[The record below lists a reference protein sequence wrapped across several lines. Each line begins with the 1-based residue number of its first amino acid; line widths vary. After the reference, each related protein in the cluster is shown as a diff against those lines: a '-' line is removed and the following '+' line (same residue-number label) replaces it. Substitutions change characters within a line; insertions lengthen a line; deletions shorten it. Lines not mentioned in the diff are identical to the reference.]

1 MDIDNPP
8 PPQDLDSVDP
18 AQSLRA
24 AALLSRKRR
33 KVAVE
38 QPPVLPQRPAVEQ
51 TLHLDYG
58 QEDTATSSALSVN
71 FPATE
76 IRTPSTSGEVPNP
89 IPEIEDGQIRE
100 EGEIS
105 DTEEAAPPP
114 RPTSPPPKFRR
125 LETSSKDTV
134 ASKLVPTSPVESNIR
149 HRPSPRLDS
158 PFTSKPAFESEIY
171 QSPPPNLLQPFIL
184 ETSTYRLDPDHV
196 RPGLA
201 MTEDQYNTA
210 KDIVLDLLGWGVPP
224 EYLIDCGLSRHV
236 VFYVFTEL
244 NLRMPTNLDTNG
256 LIPYPTPEMLSSI
269 PASPSQSIHS
279 SSSAMP
285 PPPTIPSHKELTSP
299 ATSDHSRG
307 RLATRLGLRISS
319 GGEPTVVKVEPTSPS
334 AADSSS
340 SLHMIEQQ
348 RRQELLARKAVFAS
362 RKAKQS
368 DSPGGSSSRDRD
380 VEMSYVAPTETVED
394 FLKSIPAVDSET
406 AENGSNSPSLRPA
419 RYSSPEH
426 MEVDQAFL
434 GLVTPQSASSAEP
447 SAFYSADSEMS
458 GAGSTISPVTDA
470 PPLSGSSTAP
480 SSDTYS
486 GASSSTAPADYSN
499 STTPILAS
507 ATPDHDTNGLQRRGT
522 KRPVAADFVDFD
534 HGSFAGVS
542 GMRRCV
548 IELSDSEDD
557 GDGEGTG
564 GTGPHDGLSLY
575 SPMVFARPPRFSG
588 NGTPISSNS
597 FANGEGRS
605 TPLNLHLTNS
615 NASGMSPAALVE
627 KEEEIKKMRQ
637 MIAQRE
643 ELRQKKLAA
652 GLLQPILLYL
662 LRAPPWIRSE
672 GGSGAPIN
680 QEDTA
685 TPLHNGYIG
694 GAQLSEAAEDAVIAD
709 TQDHS
714 EPTTV
719 VQESN
724 DIRVVIS
731 AEEAAPGGT
740 SSEITS
746 IKHTMG
752 GVGFEPIT
760 NDGIVDEDQALTEEA
775 RSEKWART
783 FLSLHSTESVSA
795 TFHETAGVFDGLP
808 SSKVPKKES
817 QDSQTSFPYYDSPFS
832 TYPLLLSQLRATPFD
847 DADSCQDPRRTAT
860 HSSRSSSRASASYAP
875 NLSSPSSRASLIYC
889 APSLSHSCS
898 TVFVPDLKPLK
909 LASLQRALGQVSA
922 SDSGVRVCQYEVP
935 GGGVCRDKDCND
947 LHLSRLVSEPSDA
960 DVAAYVHGVLPQPW
974 RNRCD
979 VRAIEIAL
987 ERVRLGSSARN
998 IDERVRSALSG
1009 LGIPVVPST
1018 TS

>member
-1 MDIDNPP
+1 MDINNP
-8 PPQDLDSVDP
+8 PPQDIDSVDP

-38 QPPVLPQRPAVEQ
+38 KPPVLPQRPPVEQ
-51 TLHLDYG
+51 ALRLDYG
-58 QEDTATSSALSVN
+58 QEDTATSPASSAN

-76 IRTPSTSGEVPNP
+76 TQVLSTSQEVPNP
-89 IPEIEDGQIRE
+89 IPDIEDGQIRE

-125 LETSSKDTV
+125 LETSSKDAVT
-134 ASKLVPTSPVESNIR
+134 SKPVPTSPVESNIK
-149 HRPSPRLDS
+149 HRPSPRLES
-158 PFTSKPAFESEIY
+158 PFMSKPAFGSEIY
-171 QSPPPNLLQPFIL
+171 QSPPPTFLQPLVL
-184 ETSTYRLDPDHV
+184 ETSTYRLDPDNV
-196 RPGLA
+196 RPGLP

-224 EYLIDCGLSRHV
+224 EYFIDCGLSRHV

-244 NLRMPTNLDTNG
+244 NLRMPTNLDING
-256 LIPYPTPEMLSSI
+256 LIPYPTPEMMSSI
-269 PASPSQSIHS
+269 PASPSQSIRS

-299 ATSDHSRG
+299 VAVASDHSRG
-307 RLATRLGLRISS
+307 RLATRLGLHISS
-319 GGEPTVVKVEPTSPS
+319 GGEPTDVKVEPTSPS

-340 SLHMIEQQ
+340 SHSLHVIEQQ

-394 FLKSIPAVDSET
+394 FLKSIPAVDSEI
-406 AENGSNSPSLRPA
+406 AGNDSPSLRPA
-419 RYSSPEH
+419 WYSSPENTA
-426 MEVDQAFL
+426 VDQASL
-434 GLVTPQSASSAEP
+434 GLVTSQSTSSTEP
-447 SAFYSADSEMS
+447 SAFYPADSETS
-458 GAGSTISPVTDA
+458 GAGGTISPVTDA
-470 PPLSGSSTAP
+470 PPLSGNSTAP

-507 ATPDHDTNGLQRRGT
+507 ATPGYDTNGPQRRGT

-534 HGSFAGVS
+534 HGPSTSRASSGNGYSSNGYAHPNLLRRNTGSFAGVS

-564 GTGPHDGLSLY
+564 DTGPYDGPSSY

-588 NGTPISSNS
+588 NGTPTSSNS

-605 TPLNLHLTNS
+605 TPLNLHLANF

-627 KEEEIKKMRQ
+627 KEEEIKRMRQ

-652 GLLQPILLYL
+652 MSGKATPAIQPAAAGSLTVDPAVPSSSI
-662 LRAPPWIRSE
+662 AIVSSE

-685 TPLHNGYIG
+685 TPLHNGHVG
-694 GAQLSEAAEDAVIAD
+694 DAQLSEDAEDAVMAD
-709 TQDHS
+709 TQGS
-714 EPTTV
+714 LY
-719 VQESN
+719 S
-724 DIRVVIS
+724 
-731 AEEAAPGGT
+731 
-740 SSEITS
+740 
-746 IKHTMG
+746 
-752 GVGFEPIT
+752 
-760 NDGIVDEDQALTEEA
+760 
-775 RSEKWART
+775 
-783 FLSLHSTESVSA
+783 LSLPACAVSA
-795 TFHETAGVFDGLP
+795 
-808 SSKVPKKES
+808 
-817 QDSQTSFPYYDSPFS
+817 
-832 TYPLLLSQLRATPFD
+832 
-847 DADSCQDPRRTAT
+847 
-860 HSSRSSSRASASYAP
+860 
-875 NLSSPSSRASLIYC
+875 
-889 APSLSHSCS
+889 
-898 TVFVPDLKPLK
+898 
-909 LASLQRALGQVSA
+909 
-922 SDSGVRVCQYEVP
+922 
-935 GGGVCRDKDCND
+935 
-947 LHLSRLVSEPSDA
+947 
-960 DVAAYVHGVLPQPW
+960 
-974 RNRCD
+974 
-979 VRAIEIAL
+979 
-987 ERVRLGSSARN
+987 
-998 IDERVRSALSG
+998 
-1009 LGIPVVPST
+1009 
-1018 TS
+1018 

>member
-1 MDIDNPP
+1 MDIDNP

-38 QPPVLPQRPAVEQ
+38 QPPVLPQRPLVEQ

-58 QEDTATSSALSVN
+58 QEDTATPSASSAK
-71 FPATE
+71 FPATDANV
-76 IRTPSTSGEVPNP
+76 PSTSEEVPNP
-89 IPEIEDGQIRE
+89 ILDIEDGQIRE

-105 DTEEAAPPP
+105 DTEEAAAPP

-125 LETSSKDTV
+125 LETSSKDAV
-134 ASKLVPTSPVESNIR
+134 VSKLVPTSPVESNSR
-149 HRPSPRLDS
+149 HRPSPRLES
-158 PFTSKPAFESEIY
+158 PFASKPPFGSEIY
-171 QSPPPNLLQPFIL
+171 EPPPPTFLQPFVL

-256 LIPYPTPEMLSSI
+256 LVPYPTPEMLSSI
-269 PASPSQSIHS
+269 PASPSQSIRS

-285 PPPTIPSHKELTSP
+285 PPPTIPSHKELASP
-299 ATSDHSRG
+299 VATASDRPHSR
-307 RLATRLGLRISS
+307 LSARLGLRIPP
-319 GGEPTVVKVEPTSPS
+319 GGEPTDVKVEPTSPS
-334 AADSSS
+334 TADSSS
-340 SLHMIEQQ
+340 HSLHMIEQQ

-380 VEMSYVAPTETVED
+380 VEMSYVAPTEIVED
-394 FLKSIPAVDSET
+394 FLKSIPAVDNEI
-406 AENGSNSPSLRPA
+406 ADNGSNSTSLRPA
-419 RYSSPEH
+419 RYSSPEN
-426 MEVDQAFL
+426 MEVDQAFA
-434 GLVTPQSASSAEP
+434 GLITPQSASSTGP
-447 SAFYSADSEMS
+447 SAFHSAASEAS
-458 GAGSTISPVTDA
+458 VVDDTISPVTDA
-470 PPLSGSSTAP
+470 PPWSGNSTAP

-499 STTPILAS
+499 STTPIFAS
-507 ATPDHDTNGLQRRGT
+507 STPGFDSNGLQRRGT

-534 HGSFAGVS
+534 HGPGPSKASSGNGYSSNGYTHPNLLRRTTGSFAGVS

-564 GTGPHDGLSLY
+564 GDTGPYDGPPSY
-575 SPMVFARPPRFSG
+575 SPMVFGRLPRFGG
-588 NGTPISSNS
+588 NGTPISSNN

-605 TPLNLHLTNS
+605 TPPNLHLA
-615 NASGMSPAALVE
+615 NASASLGMSPAALVE
-627 KEEEIKKMRQ
+627 KEEEIKRMRQ

-652 GLLQPILLYL
+652 MSGKATPAIQPAAAGPLT
-662 LRAPPWIRSE
+662 ADPPVSSSSIVMVRSE
-672 GGSGAPIN
+672 GDSGASIK

-685 TPLHNGYIG
+685 TLYNGHVGI
-694 GAQLSEAAEDAVIAD
+694 AQSSEDAVMAD
-709 TQDHS
+709 TQDHT
-714 EPTTV
+714 EGTA
-719 VQESN
+719 VQESA
-724 DIRVVIS
+724 DICVVIS
-731 AEEAAPGGT
+731 AEEDAPGDT

-746 IKHTMG
+746 AKHTMG
-752 GVGFEPIT
+752 GAGFEPIT
-760 NDGIVDEDQALTEEA
+760 NDGTVDEDQALAEEA
-775 RSEKWART
+775 RSEKW
-783 FLSLHSTESVSA
+783 ESSSA
-795 TFHETAGVFDGLP
+795 TFHQTAGVFDGP
-808 SSKVPKKES
+808 SSSEVPKKES
-817 QDSQTSFPYYDSPFS
+817 EDSQTSFPCYDSPFS
-832 TYPLLLSQLRATPFD
+832 TYPLLLSQLRAAPL
-847 DADSCQDPRRTAT
+847 DADSCQDPRRTAS
-860 HSSRSSSRASASYAP
+860 HSSRSSSRASASYAL

-909 LASLQRALGQVSA
+909 LASLQRALGQLNA
-922 SDSGVRVCQYEVP
+922 SDPGLRVCQYEVP
-935 GGGVCRDKDCND
+935 GGGVCRDKGCND
-947 LHLSRLVSEPSDA
+947 LHLSRLVSEPSGTYSLCL
-960 DVAAYVHGVLPQPW
+960 VF
-974 RNRCD
+974 
-979 VRAIEIAL
+979 
-987 ERVRLGSSARN
+987 
-998 IDERVRSALSG
+998 
-1009 LGIPVVPST
+1009 
-1018 TS
+1018 

>member
-1 MDIDNPP
+1 MDIDNP

-38 QPPVLPQRPAVEQ
+38 QPLILPQRPPVEQ

-58 QEDTATSSALSVN
+58 QEDTATSSTPSPN

-76 IRTPSTSGEVPNP
+76 TRVPSTSEEVPNP

-125 LETSSKDTV
+125 LETSSKDAV
-134 ASKLVPTSPVESNIR
+134 ASKLVPTSPIESNIR
-149 HRPSPRLDS
+149 HRPSPRLES
-158 PFTSKPAFESEIY
+158 PFTSKSAFESEIY
-171 QSPPPNLLQPFIL
+171 QSPPSTFLQPYIL

-196 RPGLA
+196 RPGLT

-256 LIPYPTPEMLSSI
+256 LIPYPTPEMMSSI
-269 PASPSQSIHS
+269 PASPSQSIRS

-285 PPPTIPSHKELTSP
+285 PPPTIPSHKELTGP
-299 ATSDHSRG
+299 VAVASDHSSG

-319 GGEPTVVKVEPTSPS
+319 GGEPTDVKVEPTSPS
-334 AADSSS
+334 AADSPSS
-340 SLHMIEQQ
+340 HSLHMIEQQ

-362 RKAKQS
+362 RKAKQP

-380 VEMSYVAPTETVED
+380 IEMSYAAPTETVED
-394 FLKSIPAVDSET
+394 FLKSIPAVDGDI
-406 AENGSNSPSLRPA
+406 AENGGNSPSLRPA
-419 RYSSPEH
+419 RYSSPEN
-426 MEVDQAFL
+426 MEVDQVFL
-434 GLVTPQSASSAEP
+434 DLVTPQSKSSTEP
-447 SAFYSADSEMS
+447 STFYSADSELS
-458 GAGSTISPVTDA
+458 GAGGTTSPVTDA
-470 PPLSGSSTAP
+470 PPLSGNSTAP

-499 STTPILAS
+499 STTPIVAS
-507 ATPDHDTNGLQRRGT
+507 ATLGNDTNGLQRRGI

-534 HGSFAGVS
+534 HGPGTSRASSGNGYSSNGYSHPNLLRRNTGSFAGVS

-557 GDGEGTG
+557 GDGEGD
-564 GTGPHDGLSLY
+564 TGPYDGPSSY
-575 SPMVFARPPRFSG
+575 SPMVFARPSRFIG

-627 KEEEIKKMRQ
+627 KEEEIKRMRQ

-652 GLLQPILLYL
+652 ISGKVTPTIHPASAGPLTADLAVPSSSIVM
-662 LRAPPWIRSE
+662 IRSE
-672 GGSGAPIN
+672 GSHDTPVGR
-680 QEDTA
+680 EDTS
-685 TPLHNGYIG
+685 TPLHNGHVE
-694 GAQLSEAAEDAVIAD
+694 GAQLSEAVEDAVIAD
-709 TQDHS
+709 TQDHTK
-714 EPTTV
+714 PTTV
-719 VQESN
+719 VQESA
-724 DIRVVIS
+724 DIGVVIS
-731 AEEAAPGGT
+731 VEETAGGT
-740 SSEITS
+740 SSEIAS
-746 IKHTMG
+746 AKHTMG
-752 GVGFEPIT
+752 
-760 NDGIVDEDQALTEEA
+760 
-775 RSEKWART
+775 
-783 FLSLHSTESVSA
+783 
-795 TFHETAGVFDGLP
+795 
-808 SSKVPKKES
+808 SSWFF
-817 QDSQTSFPYYDSPFS
+817 TSP
-832 TYPLLLSQLRATPFD
+832 
-847 DADSCQDPRRTAT
+847 
-860 HSSRSSSRASASYAP
+860 
-875 NLSSPSSRASLIYC
+875 
-889 APSLSHSCS
+889 
-898 TVFVPDLKPLK
+898 
-909 LASLQRALGQVSA
+909 
-922 SDSGVRVCQYEVP
+922 
-935 GGGVCRDKDCND
+935 
-947 LHLSRLVSEPSDA
+947 
-960 DVAAYVHGVLPQPW
+960 
-974 RNRCD
+974 
-979 VRAIEIAL
+979 
-987 ERVRLGSSARN
+987 
-998 IDERVRSALSG
+998 
-1009 LGIPVVPST
+1009 T
-1018 TS
+1018 TG

>member
-1 MDIDNPP
+1 MDIDNP

-38 QPPVLPQRPAVEQ
+38 QPPVLPQHPPVEQ

-58 QEDTATSSALSVN
+58 QEDTATSSAPSAN

-76 IRTPSTSGEVPNP
+76 TTTSEEVPNP

-125 LETSSKDTV
+125 LETSSKDAV
-134 ASKLVPTSPVESNIR
+134 APKLVPTSPVESNIR
-149 HRPSPRLDS
+149 HGLSPRLES
-158 PFTSKPAFESEIY
+158 PFTSKPALKSEIY
-171 QSPPPNLLQPFIL
+171 QSPPPPTFLQPFLL

-256 LIPYPTPEMLSSI
+256 LIPYPTPEMMSSI
-269 PASPSQSIHS
+269 PASPSQSIRS

-285 PPPTIPSHKELTSP
+285 PPPTIPSHKELTNTV
-299 ATSDHSRG
+299 AGASDHSRG
-307 RLATRLGLRISS
+307 RLAARLGLRISS
-319 GGEPTVVKVEPTSPS
+319 GGEPSDVKVEPTSPS
-334 AADSSS
+334 AADSSPS
-340 SLHMIEQQ
+340 HSLHMIEQQ

-362 RKAKQS
+362 RKAKQP
-368 DSPGGSSSRDRD
+368 DSPGGSSRDRD
-380 VEMSYVAPTETVED
+380 AEMSYVAPTETVED
-394 FLKSIPAVDSET
+394 FLKSIPAVDSEI
-406 AENGSNSPSLRPA
+406 AENGSSSPSLHPA
-419 RYSSPEH
+419 RYSSPEN

-434 GLVTPQSASSAEP
+434 GLVTPQSTSSTEP
-447 SAFYSADSEMS
+447 STFYLADSEMS

-470 PPLSGSSTAP
+470 PPLSGNSTAP

-507 ATPDHDTNGLQRRGT
+507 ATPGSDSNGLQRRGT

-534 HGSFAGVS
+534 HGPGTSRASSGNGYSNNGYVHPNLLRRNTGSFAGVS

-564 GTGPHDGLSLY
+564 DTGPHDGSSSY

-588 NGTPISSNS
+588 NGTPTSFNS

-605 TPLNLHLTNS
+605 TPLNLHLTNF
-615 NASGMSPAALVE
+615 NASGLSPAALAE
-627 KEEEIKKMRQ
+627 KEEEIKRMRQ

-652 GLLQPILLYL
+652 MSGKATPAIQPASAGSLTADLDV
-662 LRAPPWIRSE
+662 PPSSTVMVRSE
-672 GGSGAPIN
+672 GGSGTPIN
-680 QEDTA
+680 REDTV
-685 TPLHNGYIG
+685 TPLHNGHIG
-694 GAQLSEAAEDAVIAD
+694 SAQLSEAVEDAVIAD
-709 TQDHS
+709 KQDHS
-714 EPTTV
+714 EPTVV
-719 VQESN
+719 VQESA
-724 DIRVVIS
+724 DTHVVIS

-746 IKHTMG
+746 AKHTMG
-752 GVGFEPIT
+752 SSWFFTSP
-760 NDGIVDEDQALTEEA
+760 
-775 RSEKWART
+775 
-783 FLSLHSTESVSA
+783 
-795 TFHETAGVFDGLP
+795 TAG
-808 SSKVPKKES
+808 
-817 QDSQTSFPYYDSPFS
+817 
-832 TYPLLLSQLRATPFD
+832 
-847 DADSCQDPRRTAT
+847 
-860 HSSRSSSRASASYAP
+860 
-875 NLSSPSSRASLIYC
+875 
-889 APSLSHSCS
+889 
-898 TVFVPDLKPLK
+898 
-909 LASLQRALGQVSA
+909 
-922 SDSGVRVCQYEVP
+922 
-935 GGGVCRDKDCND
+935 
-947 LHLSRLVSEPSDA
+947 
-960 DVAAYVHGVLPQPW
+960 
-974 RNRCD
+974 
-979 VRAIEIAL
+979 
-987 ERVRLGSSARN
+987 
-998 IDERVRSALSG
+998 
-1009 LGIPVVPST
+1009 
-1018 TS
+1018 

>member
-8 PPQDLDSVDP
+8 PQDFDSVDP

-38 QPPVLPQRPAVEQ
+38 QPPVLPQRPPVEQ

-58 QEDTATSSALSVN
+58 QEDTATSSAPSAN

-76 IRTPSTSGEVPNP
+76 TRVPSTSEEVPNP

-125 LETSSKDTV
+125 LETSSKDAV
-134 ASKLVPTSPVESNIR
+134 ASKLVSTSPVESNIR
-149 HRPSPRLDS
+149 HRPSPRLES

-171 QSPPPNLLQPFIL
+171 KSPPSTFLQPYIL
-184 ETSTYRLDPDHV
+184 ETSAYRLDPDHV

-256 LIPYPTPEMLSSI
+256 LIPYPTPEMMSSI
-269 PASPSQSIHS
+269 PASPSQSIRS

-299 ATSDHSRG
+299 VATASDHSRG
-307 RLATRLGLRISS
+307 RHATRLGLRISS
-319 GGEPTVVKVEPTSPS
+319 GGEPTDVKVEPTSPS

-340 SLHMIEQQ
+340 SHSLHMIEQQ

-362 RKAKQS
+362 RKVKQP

-394 FLKSIPAVDSET
+394 FLKSIPAVDGEI
-406 AENGSNSPSLRPA
+406 AENGGKSPSLRPA
-419 RYSSPEH
+419 RYSSPEN
-426 MEVDQAFL
+426 MEVDQVLL
-434 GLVTPQSASSAEP
+434 GLVTPQSTSSTEP
-447 SAFYSADSEMS
+447 SAFYSADSELS
-458 GAGSTISPVTDA
+458 GAGGTTSPVTDA
-470 PPLSGSSTAP
+470 APLSGNSTAP

-507 ATPDHDTNGLQRRGT
+507 ATSGYDTNGPQRRGT

-534 HGSFAGVS
+534 HGPGTSRASSGNGYSSNGYAHPSLLRRNTGSFAVVS

-557 GDGEGTG
+557 GDGEGD
-564 GTGPHDGLSLY
+564 TGPYDGPSSY

-605 TPLNLHLTNS
+605 TPLNLHPTNS

-627 KEEEIKKMRQ
+627 KEEEIKRMRQ

-652 GLLQPILLYL
+652 MSGKATPTIQPASAGPLTADPAVPSSNIVMV
-662 LRAPPWIRSE
+662 RSE
-672 GGSGAPIN
+672 VGSAAPIN

-685 TPLHNGYIG
+685 TPLHNGHVG
-694 GAQLSEAAEDAVIAD
+694 CAQSSEAVEEAVIAD
-709 TQDHS
+709 TQDHT
-714 EPTTV
+714 EPTAV
-719 VQESN
+719 VQESA
-724 DIRVVIS
+724 DIGVVIS
-731 AEEAAPGGT
+731 AEEATPGGT

-746 IKHTMG
+746 AKHTMG
-752 GVGFEPIT
+752 SSWFFTSP
-760 NDGIVDEDQALTEEA
+760 
-775 RSEKWART
+775 
-783 FLSLHSTESVSA
+783 
-795 TFHETAGVFDGLP
+795 TAG
-808 SSKVPKKES
+808 
-817 QDSQTSFPYYDSPFS
+817 
-832 TYPLLLSQLRATPFD
+832 
-847 DADSCQDPRRTAT
+847 
-860 HSSRSSSRASASYAP
+860 
-875 NLSSPSSRASLIYC
+875 
-889 APSLSHSCS
+889 
-898 TVFVPDLKPLK
+898 
-909 LASLQRALGQVSA
+909 
-922 SDSGVRVCQYEVP
+922 
-935 GGGVCRDKDCND
+935 
-947 LHLSRLVSEPSDA
+947 
-960 DVAAYVHGVLPQPW
+960 
-974 RNRCD
+974 
-979 VRAIEIAL
+979 
-987 ERVRLGSSARN
+987 
-998 IDERVRSALSG
+998 
-1009 LGIPVVPST
+1009 
-1018 TS
+1018 

>member
-1 MDIDNPP
+1 MDIDNP

-38 QPPVLPQRPAVEQ
+38 QPPVLPQRPPVEQ

-58 QEDTATSSALSVN
+58 QEDTATSSALFVN

-76 IRTPSTSGEVPNP
+76 TRAPSTSEEVPNP

-134 ASKLVPTSPVESNIR
+134 ASKPVPTSPVESNIR

-171 QSPPPNLLQPFIL
+171 QSPPPNFLHPFIL
-184 ETSTYRLDPDHV
+184 ETSTYRLDPGHV

-210 KDIVLDLLGWGVPP
+210 KDIILDLLGWGVPP
-224 EYLIDCGLSRHV
+224 EYLVDCGLSRHV
-236 VFYVFTEL
+236 VFYVFTEF
-244 NLRMPTNLDTNG
+244 NLRMPTNLDTSG

-269 PASPSQSIHS
+269 PASPSQSIRS

-285 PPPTIPSHKELTSP
+285 PPPTIPYKELTSP
-299 ATSDHSRG
+299 VAVASDHSRG
-307 RLATRLGLRISS
+307 RLATRLGLHISS
-319 GGEPTVVKVEPTSPS
+319 GGEPTDVKVEPTSPS

-340 SLHMIEQQ
+340 SHSLHMIEQQ

-362 RKAKQS
+362 RRAKQS

-406 AENGSNSPSLRPA
+406 AENGSNSPPLRPA
-419 RYSSPEH
+419 RYSSPEN
-426 MEVDQAFL
+426 MEVDQEFL
-434 GLVTPQSASSAEP
+434 GLVTPQSTSSAEP
-447 SAFYSADSEMS
+447 SAFYSADSDMS
-458 GAGSTISPVTDA
+458 GVGGTISPVTDA
-470 PPLSGSSTAP
+470 PPLSGNSTAP

-507 ATPDHDTNGLQRRGT
+507 ATTGYDINGLQRRGT

-534 HGSFAGVS
+534 HGPGTSRASSGNGYSSNGYTHPNLLRRNTGSFAGVS

-564 GTGPHDGLSLY
+564 DTGPHDGPSSY

-605 TPLNLHLTNS
+605 TPLNLHLSNS

-627 KEEEIKKMRQ
+627 KEEEIKRMRQ

-652 GLLQPILLYL
+652 MSGKGTPAIQPTFAGPVTADPAVPSSSTVI
-662 LRAPPWIRSE
+662 IRSE
-672 GGSGAPIN
+672 GSSGAPIN
-680 QEDTA
+680 QDTA
-685 TPLHNGYIG
+685 TPLHNGHVG

-709 TQDHS
+709 TQ
-714 EPTTV
+714 V
-719 VQESN
+719 VQEST

-752 GVGFEPIT
+752 SSWFFTSP
-760 NDGIVDEDQALTEEA
+760 
-775 RSEKWART
+775 
-783 FLSLHSTESVSA
+783 
-795 TFHETAGVFDGLP
+795 TAG
-808 SSKVPKKES
+808 
-817 QDSQTSFPYYDSPFS
+817 
-832 TYPLLLSQLRATPFD
+832 
-847 DADSCQDPRRTAT
+847 
-860 HSSRSSSRASASYAP
+860 
-875 NLSSPSSRASLIYC
+875 
-889 APSLSHSCS
+889 
-898 TVFVPDLKPLK
+898 
-909 LASLQRALGQVSA
+909 
-922 SDSGVRVCQYEVP
+922 
-935 GGGVCRDKDCND
+935 
-947 LHLSRLVSEPSDA
+947 
-960 DVAAYVHGVLPQPW
+960 
-974 RNRCD
+974 
-979 VRAIEIAL
+979 
-987 ERVRLGSSARN
+987 
-998 IDERVRSALSG
+998 
-1009 LGIPVVPST
+1009 
-1018 TS
+1018 